1 MLNKISGFGS
11 PFSHDISSCAG
22 IAPSNFKWEF
32 NNSCPSNIE
41 IYMDYNILGGKISS
55 CPNKFLWLC
64 ESREL
69 FLSNYEF
76 IKNNLNFFKNYY
88 KKIFINDTNLLNID
102 DIFEYCPPASNKSWI
117 LDGKIYNKT
126 KLVSMI
132 CSGIDTTS
140 GHKHRNKTMTEFKN
154 KNLPIDFYGRSHN
167 PFKMKEEPLANYCF
181 SFVIENGSYSNYYT
195 EKIMDCFA
203 CGTIPIYWGSPDIGK
218 LFNLNGIIIF
228 DDDFNFNNLSY
239 DLYYSKM
246 EYIKE
251 NFLLEKNHKIADD
264 TLYEKIQNYI

>member
-1 MLNKISGFGS
+1 
-11 PFSHDISSCAG
+11 
-22 IAPSNFKWEF
+22 
-32 NNSCPSNIE
+32 
-41 IYMDYNILGGKISS
+41 
-55 CPNKFLWLC
+55 
-64 ESREL
+64 
-69 FLSNYEF
+69 
-76 IKNNLNFFKNYY
+76 
-88 KKIFINDTNLLNID
+88 
-102 DIFEYCPPASNKSWI
+102 
-117 LDGKIYNKT
+117 
-126 KLVSMI
+126 
-132 CSGIDTTS
+132 
-140 GHKHRNKTMTEFKN
+140 MTEFKN